1 MKNWVW
7 NVGEEMLA
15 LQKKVIK
22 ARSGCEVIT
31 NGARAQRTSMFKF
44 SSANIIS
51 MLISLQKTNENI
63 RILFVRTIFFT
74 SHFCT
79 LI

>member
-1 MKNWVW
+1 
-7 NVGEEMLA
+7 MLA

-63 RILFVRTIFFT
+63 RILFVREKKF
-74 SHFCT
+74 HFSF
-79 LI
+79 LHSYIKRLMSK